1 MAFGVMRKHILACA
15 ALAMLMGGCDNKPP
29 NTPTVPDSDGS
40 GSFSGTINSVPWV
53 ATADS
58 VTATRTVSAVDSR
71 FTNVLIDGTDAV
83 LITVSCATRTLGV
96 AATYDVA
103 SGAVTC
109 TVTQGP
115 ATWEA
120 SSTAFSSEGR
130 VTFTTLTTSR
140 AVGDYAFHAV
150 PAANSSATG
159 TKLVSGVFDVRF

>member
-1 MAFGVMRKHILACA
+1 MKKQVLLGAV
-15 ALAMLMGGCDNKPP
+15 LAMMWIGCGSKPP
-29 NTPTVPDSDGS
+29 TTPTVPDTDGS
-40 GSFSGTINSVPWV
+40 GSFSGTINSVPWT

-58 VTATRTVSAVDSR
+58 VKAVR
-71 FTNVLIDGTDAV
+71 AAVANTQFVNVLMSGADAT
-83 LITVSCATRTLGV
+83 LIAVSCTTRTLDI
-96 AATYDVA
+96 ATTYDVA
-103 SGAVTC
+103 SGAVVC

-120 SSTAFSSEGR
+120 SQTAFSSDGS

-140 AVGDYAFHAV
+140 AVGNYAFFAV

>member
-1 MAFGVMRKHILACA
+1 MKKPLLFGAVLVMLW
-15 ALAMLMGGCDNKPP
+15 GCDSKPP
-29 NTPTVPDSDGS
+29 TTPTVPDTDGS
-40 GSFSGTINSVPWV
+40 GSFSGTINSVPWT

-58 VTATRTVSAVDSR
+58 VKAIRTAVASTQFV
-71 FTNVLIDGTDAV
+71 NVLIAGTDAT
-83 LITVSCATRTLGV
+83 LIGVSCTTRTLDI
-96 AATYDVA
+96 ATTYDVA

-120 SSTAFSSEGR
+120 SQTAFSSDGT

-140 AVGDYAFHAV
+140 AVGNYAFYAV

-159 TKLVSGVFDVRF
+159 TKLVSGVFDLKF

>member
-1 MAFGVMRKHILACA
+1 MRGVGVLFCS
-15 ALAMLMGGCDNKPP
+15 CDSKPP
-29 NTPTVPDSDGS
+29 TTPTVPDTDGS
-40 GSFSGTINSVPWV
+40 GSFSGTINSVPWT

-58 VTATRTVSAVDSR
+58 VTATRTVSAIDNR

-83 LITVSCATRTLGV
+83 LITVSCSTRTLGV

-103 SGAVTC
+103 SGAVVC
-109 TVTQGP
+109 TVAQGP

-120 SSTAFSSEGR
+120 SSTALTSDGS

-140 AVGDYAFHAV
+140 AVGNYAFLAV
-150 PAANSSATG
+150 PAVNSSATG